1 MDNNTIISGLLRQ
14 IGALLDEQGVAFKPA
29 AYRRAAQVI
38 AELPNDV
45 STYGDVKELK
55 KLSGIGD
62 AIAHKIIE
70 YLETGKMEALE
81 NLRVVQ
87 GGIPTELMDIEDL
100 GPKRIREFQKALG
113 IKSVADLIQ
122 AAQEGKLRD
131 LPRMSEDLE
140 RKILENAKNVK
151 EHTKRFVRS
160 EIQEDVE
167 SLLKEVK
174 EIEGIE
180 KAAVAGSFRREK
192 ETVGDIDILTVT
204 SNPEEVSN
212 AVAALP
218 IIKKVAAHGDK
229 KLSFDLQNGLRVD
242 IRFVAAD
249 QWGAALM
256 YFTGSKEHNIAVRR
270 VAMKKGWKLNEYGL
284 FDGEEVVAS
293 KEENDIYEALGL
305 NYFEPNNRIGSL

>member
-249 QWGAALM
+249 QWGSAIL
-256 YFTGSKEHNIAVRR
+256 YFTGSKEHNIAMRR